1 MQTQILKTSDEKA
14 ISLAVEYIQSG
25 KIVAFPTDT
34 VYGIGVSVKSIEG
47 ITQLYIVKRREKHK
61 AIPLLI
67 GKIEDLETI
76 AGEISFDTQKLAD
89 AFWPGA
95 LTLVVPRNPALPEN
109 LSPYPTVGVRMPDHL
124 FILSLLKKTG
134 ALAATSANLSGHTS
148 PATATEVLEQLNG
161 RIPLI
166 LDGGRT
172 PGGTASTVVDCTKEK
187 PEILREGP
195 ITSEEIYQVLL
206 K

>member
-124 FILSLLKKTG
+124 FILSLLKKQVPWQQHPQISRDTQALPQRQKYWNSLTG
-134 ALAATSANLSGHTS
+134 AFLSSSMGGGHQG
-148 PATATEVLEQLNG
+148 EQ
-161 RIPLI
+161 PL
-166 LDGGRT
+166 
-172 PGGTASTVVDCTKEK
+172 
-187 PEILREGP
+187 
-195 ITSEEIYQVLL
+195 Q
-206 K
+206 